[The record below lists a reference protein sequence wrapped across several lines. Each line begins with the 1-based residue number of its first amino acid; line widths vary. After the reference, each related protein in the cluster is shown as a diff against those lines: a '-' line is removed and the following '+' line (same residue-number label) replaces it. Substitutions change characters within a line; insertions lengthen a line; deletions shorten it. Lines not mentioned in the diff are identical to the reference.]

1 MRAVLAELA
10 ILNLTEQVGEVEPEY
25 MPIDEAWRVLDE
37 EAALGK
43 APADLGRDVARW
55 AAWVDHRYTRLTR
68 IARGTANH
76 RILRPATATGKFR
89 PSQPGFAQVVLS
101 IEPLPESVTIT
112 VDTSRCICPYV
123 HQPSA
128 EERAS
133 FLTAA
138 TEGIREM
145 AARLRIVGLT
155 VSILEIHVHPIDSN
169 PPGFKYAASQA
180 MKEAVRE
187 SGGEAI

>member
-1 MRAVLAELA
+1 MRALPAELA
-10 ILNLTEQVGEVEPEY
+10 ILNLTQRIGVDEPEY
-25 MPIDEAWRVLDE
+25 MSVDEAWRCLEDE
-37 EAALGK
+37 VAIGE
-43 APADLGRDVARW
+43 APADLGRDVAKW

-68 IARGTANH
+68 VARGTACY
-76 RILRPATATGKFR
+76 RILNPATATGKFR

-101 IEPLPESVTIT
+101 IEPLPDSVAIT

-138 TEGIREM
+138 TEGIHEM

-180 MKEAVRE
+180 LKEAVRE
-187 SGGEAI
+187 SGVEAI